1 VVITIAELLSEP
13 LWAVGRSLLI
23 DPRAASAARAF
34 AEERLDAVNLD
45 AGHIDDAIRVVAE
58 LVANGVTH
66 GAGGDGMRT
75 IHLELGIWSKWTL
88 VTVDDRDPN
97 VYDSPADDDPLAE
110 SGRGLM
116 IVRALSE
123 RFWWH
128 PKLFSKTANAVILRP
143 GVRLTGEDNA
153 ILDHLEK
160 HE

>member
-1 VVITIAELLSEP
+1 MTTVTDLGAEP
-13 LWAVGRSLLI
+13 LWAAGRSLLI
-23 DPRAASAARAF
+23 DPQAASAARAF
-34 AEERLDAVNLD
+34 TEERLGAVKLD
-45 AGHIDDAIRVVAE
+45 AGHIDDVVCVVAE

-66 GAGGDGMRT
+66 GAGGEEMRYV
-75 IHLELGIWSKWTL
+75 HLELGIWSKWTL

-97 VYDSPADDDPLAE
+97 VYDSPANDDPLAE

-143 GVRLTGEDNA
+143 GVQLTGQDTT
-153 ILDHLEK
+153 ILNDLQKGEL
-160 HE
+160 